1 MRFLSPI
8 FVVVVS
14 FIVAGPVRA
23 QNWVDLTPSTGP
35 APPARALASAV
46 LDTLATHTWAEV
58 TPSTGSSPQQRNSPV
73 SVYDP
78 VGHRMVTWS
87 GQRPGVFFNDAWAFD
102 LTTNLWSEYTPAGGP
117 PNQRYGAAGVYD
129 PTAGDLVTFA
139 GFTSSGRFDDVWRLD
154 AAGATWTDVSSTPG
168 PLERCLHSASYD
180 SQGHRLIMYGGQN
193 AGPRD
198 DMWAFDLALETWTEL
213 TPVVSPPGRWF
224 TAHVYEPAGH
234 RAVIFG
240 GNTSSAVTNEVWT
253 FDLATNTWQQLTPLG
268 TPPSA
273 REGSA
278 AIYDAAE
285 DRMVVF
291 GGRNGD
297 YNNEVWAIVN
307 LSGAATGAGESPPA
321 VEAVLNQNHPN
332 PFNPTTTIE
341 YDIPSPGQVSLVI
354 YDVRGVRVGTLAN
367 GTRAAGPHSV
377 VWNGRDDN
385 GAAVAS
391 GVYIYRLE
399 YGGRAQSRKLVVL
412 K

>member
-46 LDTLATHTWAEV
+46 LDTQDYKMVVFGGLTPTARLKDVWEFDLATHTWAEV

-154 AAGATWTDVSSTPG
+154 AAGATYVDRRVVDPRSPRALPALG
-168 PLERCLHSASYD
+168 QL
-180 SQGHRLIMYGGQN
+180 RL
-193 AGPRD
+193 AG
-198 DMWAFDLALETWTEL
+198 A
-213 TPVVSPPGRWF
+213 PVD
-224 TAHVYEPAGH
+224 H
-234 RAVIFG
+234 
-240 GNTSSAVTNEVWT
+240 
-253 FDLATNTWQQLTPLG
+253 
-268 TPPSA
+268 
-273 REGSA
+273 
-278 AIYDAAE
+278 
-285 DRMVVF
+285 
-291 GGRNGD
+291 
-297 YNNEVWAIVN
+297 
-307 LSGAATGAGESPPA
+307 
-321 VEAVLNQNHPN
+321 
-332 PFNPTTTIE
+332 
-341 YDIPSPGQVSLVI
+341 
-354 YDVRGVRVGTLAN
+354 VRGTERGTARRHVGLRP
-367 GTRAAGPHSV
+367 RAGNV
-377 VWNGRDDN
+377 D
-385 GAAVAS
+385 
-391 GVYIYRLE
+391 
-399 YGGRAQSRKLVVL
+399 
-412 K
+412 

>member
-1 MRFLSPI
+1 
-8 FVVVVS
+8 
-14 FIVAGPVRA
+14 
-23 QNWVDLTPSTGP
+23 
-35 APPARALASAV
+35 
-46 LDTLATHTWAEV
+46 
-58 TPSTGSSPQQRNSPV
+58 
-73 SVYDP
+73 
-78 VGHRMVTWS
+78 
-87 GQRPGVFFNDAWAFD
+87 
-102 LTTNLWSEYTPAGGP
+102 
-117 PNQRYGAAGVYD
+117 
-129 PTAGDLVTFA
+129 
-139 GFTSSGRFDDVWRLD
+139 
-154 AAGATWTDVSSTPG
+154 
-168 PLERCLHSASYD
+168 
-180 SQGHRLIMYGGQN
+180 
-193 AGPRD
+193 
-198 DMWAFDLALETWTEL
+198 MWAFDLALETWTEL